1 MVCGV
6 GRENFSA
13 TSAFKALEE
22 PHKIV
27 HGEINQAIKCVK
39 EGTCLNDINVVINHF
54 TKAEEASKHLFG
66 LLNQMLEEKQH
77 HH

>member
-1 MVCGV
+1 MGV
-6 GRENFSA
+6 QVPPF
-13 TSAFKALEE
+13 L
-22 PHKIV
+22 P
-27 HGEINQAIKCVK
+27 
-39 EGTCLNDINVVINHF
+39 INVVINHF